1 MITAHDASIQL
12 EGGQWGAGVLTRA
25 SKKGDWR
32 WIPATRLSMNM
43 TRSAAY
49 WTSDRAVQQLRLRAV
64 ATFPWA
70 NAGDLAI
77 EPRRRLELEQDLPVS
92 HLAGVV
98 RHCPPAAAR
107 RCPRAHGNAGPIATP
122 RMP

>member
-1 MITAHDASIQL
+1 VISAHDASIQL
-12 EGGQWGAGVLTRA
+12 EGGQWGAGALTRA
-25 SKKGDWR
+25 PETGDWR

-49 WTSDRAVQQLRLRAV
+49 WTSDRTVQQLRLRAV

-70 NAGDLAI
+70 NAGDLTI

-98 RHCPPAAAR
+98 TTLSAAAAR
-107 RCPRAHGNAGPIATP
+107 RCPRARGNAGLTATL